1 MSRISVATKFALL
14 AGIFGLLASGTEQK
28 SSAPIPKFT
37 ARTEL
42 VLVPAVVTD
51 KSGAHISGLK
61 QDDFTL
67 LENGSERKITVFEE
81 ITTSNVR
88 PQRTPQPKNVYTN
101 MIEAG
106 TETAPRRVT
115 ILALDFINTPIPDQ
129 AYAKQQLL
137 KYLAESADTS
147 EPIALVAV
155 TRSGMRIIHDFTTD
169 PRVLRAA
176 IGKVRGS
183 PQQGVEASADLDTL
197 QASDDMSAALGP
209 EADALVQ
216 AFEQAQQNF
225 TAFQRRVAAT
235 YTLEALLQIA
245 NAVNGIPGRKALV
258 WCTGGFPFEISD
270 RSAGLSGPRDSLI
283 DVLPLYERTWRS
295 LNDAM
300 IAVYP
305 VDVRGLV
312 NPSLL
317 PASAHVTPRSAPRMM
332 QAQRWA
338 HSSSIDTLETFA
350 HMTGGKAY
358 YNTNDLTRGFR
369 DASRDSAS
377 YYLLGFYLEPG
388 NPKPG
393 WHKLAVKVHQPHVQI
408 RARSGFFVT
417 EQALDPAKLRDLE
430 IANAL
435 ASPFESTAIGI
446 SAQWGPIADGKEAG
460 KKRVGFQ
467 LDLPANSTTIDDS
480 DNNHVLL
487 EMVAVAKKEDGSP
500 AGKPL
505 SQSLEAHLKPE
516 SVAKIRGSGITYSSA
531 IELPPGE
538 YRVRFLVR
546 DGLGGKLGTVSAALK
561 VE

>member
-1 MSRISVATKFALL
+1 MVLVGT
-14 AGIFGLLASGTEQK
+14 FGLIASDAEQK
-28 SSAPIPKFT
+28 PATTMAKFT

-67 LENGSERKITVFEE
+67 LENGTERKIAVFEE

-88 PQRTPQPKNVYTN
+88 PQRAPQPKNIYTN
-101 MIEAG
+101 IIEAG
-106 TETAPRRVT
+106 AETAPRRVT

-129 AYAKQQLL
+129 AYAKQGLL
-137 KYLAESADTS
+137 KYLAESADAS
-147 EPIALVAV
+147 EPMALIAV
-155 TRSGMRIIHDFTTD
+155 TRSGVRIIHDFTTD

-176 IGKVRGS
+176 IRKVRGS
-183 PQQGVEASADLDTL
+183 PQQGVDASADLDTL
-197 QASDDMSAALGP
+197 ASSDDMSAALGP

-225 TAFQRRVAAT
+225 TAFQRRVAST
-235 YTLEALLQIA
+235 YTLEALQQIA

-283 DVLPLYERTWRS
+283 DVLPLYERTWRA

-317 PASAHVTPRSAPRMM
+317 AASVHATPRSAPRMI
-332 QAQRWA
+332 QAQTWA
-338 HSSSIDTLETFA
+338 HRSSLDTFETFA

-369 DASRDSAS
+369 DAARDSAS
-377 YYLLGFYLEPG
+377 YYLLGFYLEP
-388 NPKPG
+388 NNAKPG
-393 WHKLAVKVHQPHVQI
+393 WHKLAVKVRHPHAQI
-408 RARSGFFVT
+408 RARSGFFVS
-417 EQALDPAKLRDLE
+417 EQALDPAKERDLE
-430 IANAL
+430 IAHAL

-446 SAQWGPIADGKEAG
+446 SAHWGQIADAKEPG

-467 LDLPANSTTIDDS
+467 LDLPANSATIDDS

-487 EMVAVAKKEDGSP
+487 EMVAVAKNEDGSSG
-500 AGKPL
+500 GKPL

-516 SVAKIRGSGITYSSA
+516 SVAKIRGSGITYNSA
-531 IELPPGE
+531 IELPPGQ

-546 DGLGGKLGTVSAALK
+546 DGLSGKLGTVSAPLK